1 MRRCEAERTHY
12 PAVATILL
20 VDDDTKFLRP
30 LQILLEAE
38 GYWVLTASDGEV
50 ATAITVMQRPNLIVT
65 DWMMP
70 RVDGITFCRRL
81 KADPVTDGIPVV
93 MLSAAEPANPTDRLW
108 DVLLRKPVSIDRLLE
123 VISSLLG
130 EPVAYRRNTSARS
143 SSDGGFRR

>member
-1 MRRCEAERTHY
+1 MRGRDVERTRCQ
-12 PAVATILL
+12 AVTTILL

-30 LQILLEAE
+30 LRLLLEAE
-38 GYWVLTASDGEV
+38 GYRVLTATDGEV
-50 ATAITVMQRPNLIVT
+50 ATAITVLQRPNLIVT

-70 RVDGITFCRRL
+70 RVDGMTFCRRL

-93 MLSAAEPANPTDRLW
+93 MLSAAEPASPTEPLW
-108 DVLLRKPVSIDRLLE
+108 DVLLRKPVSIGRLLE